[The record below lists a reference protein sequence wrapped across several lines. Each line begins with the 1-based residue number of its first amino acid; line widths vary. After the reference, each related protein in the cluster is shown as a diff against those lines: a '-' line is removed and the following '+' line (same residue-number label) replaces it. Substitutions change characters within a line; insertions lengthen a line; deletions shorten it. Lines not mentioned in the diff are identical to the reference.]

1 VAGGPPRGNAARMAT
16 DRLVILAAR
25 PAAGYVMHGLTPPLP
40 PDDAAAA
47 YEAGLR
53 DVVALAARERA
64 RVEIWYEDAARA
76 GRYFEA
82 EFPHVP
88 RVAQTGGELGKRV
101 RDALAWSFA
110 GEARSAIVL
119 WSDAPTL
126 PDGLLTAA
134 LSDLREADVVVGP
147 KEGDGYYLIGVR
159 AAAWSMAEPM
169 LESLPLTE
177 RPPYRRMIERAAE
190 VGADLRIL
198 PAWYGID
205 GIEALRRA
213 RLDAGPSTHL
223 GRWLAGTAA
232 RRYIGDQ

>member
-1 VAGGPPRGNAARMAT
+1 MSA

-25 PAAGYVMHGLTPPLP
+25 TVAGYVMPGLTPPLP

-64 RVEIWYEDAARA
+64 RVEIWYEDVARA
-76 GRYFEA
+76 WKYFET

-88 RVAQTGGELGKRV
+88 RVAQAAGDLGAKV
-101 RDALAWSFA
+101 RDALSWSFA
-110 GEARSAIVL
+110 KEARSTIVL

-126 PDGLLTAA
+126 PDDLLTAA
-134 LSDLREADVVVGP
+134 FSDLREADVVVGP
-147 KEGDGYYLIGVR
+147 KQSGGCYLFGVR
-159 AAAWSMAEPM
+159 EASWPKAEALLHVMPCATQR
-169 LESLPLTE
+169 S
-177 RPPYRRMIERAAE
+177 YRAMIEIAAE
-190 VGADLRIL
+190 SGADLRIL
-198 PAWYGID
+198 PAWYAID

-213 RLDAGPSTHL
+213 RHDTGPSTHL
-223 GRWLAGTAA
+223 GRWLAGDAA